1 MGTRLELQTLLE
13 SILGSGNVYF
23 QPPETIKMNYP
34 CIIYKRN
41 KDNTDF
47 ADNKPYNHTKRYSVT
62 VVDRN
67 PDSLVPDKI
76 AMLPMCLFDR
86 HLQVNGLN
94 HYIYNLYY

>member
-94 HYIYNLYY
+94 HYIYNLYF